1 MPRNSSLNTTT
12 KNISQS
18 VRALPEMALVENKL
32 HNVLTGDNDAL
43 NQMSLHLLSA
53 GGKRFRPMLV
63 ICAGRSLAPL
73 TPKLINTAAALE
85 LIHMA
90 SLVHDDI
97 IDRSSTRR
105 SKPSLNALW
114 GNHPSVLAGDFLFA
128 RAFGLLS
135 TNGLNSCL
143 KLAVDTIEQ
152 MCQGEIQQAVT
163 GFRLDITED
172 QYLERITNKTAVLLS
187 ASCQAGA
194 MVAKANTE
202 TVLALGEYGRY
213 LGLTYQII
221 DDLLDLTGQEG
232 QLGKPIGQDLQLGNI
247 TLPLIILLGNRGQ
260 MPILE
265 DALANRKYNKIL
277 EVLHTSGALSQ
288 TQEKA
293 ATFATEAKS
302 CLSCLP
308 PSPYK
313 DLLLVLPDL
322 ALNRTN

>member
-1 MPRNSSLNTTT
+1 MPSYPSPTTT
-12 KNISQS
+12 TQDISKS
-18 VRALPEMALVENKL
+18 VTALPELTLVENKL
-32 HNVLTGDNDAL
+32 QQVLTGHNDAL
-43 NQMSLHLLSA
+43 TKMGLHLLSA
-53 GGKRFRPMLV
+53 GGKRLRPMLV

-97 IDRSSTRR
+97 IDFSATRR
-105 SKPSLNALW
+105 GKPSLNTLW

-135 TNGLNSCL
+135 TSGLSNCL

-163 GFRLDITED
+163 GFQLGITED
-172 QYLERITNKTAVLLS
+172 EYLKIITKKTAVLLS

-194 MVAKANTE
+194 LIAKANKE

-221 DDLLDLTGQEG
+221 DDLLDLTGQPGEM
-232 QLGKPIGQDLQLGNI
+232 GKPIGQDLHLGNI
-247 TLPLIILLGNRGQ
+247 TLPLVILMSNHEQIPL
-260 MPILE
+260 LE
-265 DALANRKYNKIL
+265 EALANKKYNEIIK
-277 EVLHTSGALSQ
+277 VLHTSGAIEAAR
-288 TQEKA
+288 EKA
-293 ATFATEAKS
+293 ASYATKAKS
-302 CLSCLP
+302 CLSCLS

-313 DLLLVLPDL
+313 DLLLALPSL
-322 ALNRTN
+322 ALNRVN